1 MCVSGVISCRHLQRI
16 AREKNHFYPD
26 GVYKIYP
33 TGSRPV
39 MTYCDM
45 TRDGGGWT
53 LLVTSHTNS
62 WKAQN
67 VKLRNTN
74 YPKLTGDFSIL
85 QYADSIKNNKE
96 VTGNTFEY
104 RLEAQSRG
112 NKVFPQQGEGRLKT
126 LNRSCDSKAVVRERR
141 SFVIQDSRFPSLSK
155 FSQAIF
161 PLTSQHDVLEYEI
174 ERRTF
179 TRVPNATALEIV
191 ATLFLPT

>member
-96 VTGNTFEY
+96 VTGTTYEY

-161 PLTSQHDVLEYEI
+161 PLTSQQDVLEYEI

-179 TRVPNATALEIV
+179 TRVPNAIA
-191 ATLFLPT
+191 

>member
-16 AREKNHFYPD
+16 AREKNHFFPD

-67 VKLRNTN
+67 VKLRNAN
-74 YPKLTGDFSIL
+74 YPKLTDDFSIL

-96 VTGNTFEY
+96 VTGTTFEY

-112 NKVFPQQGEGRLKT
+112 NNLFPKQGEGRLKI
-126 LNRSCDSKAVVRERR
+126 LNGSCDHKAMVHERR
-141 SFVIQDSRFPSLSK
+141 SFCDSRLLLPYAQQVCPSHL
-155 FSQAIF
+155 
-161 PLTSQHDVLEYEI
+161 PPHVPT
-174 ERRTF
+174 RRF
-179 TRVPNATALEIV
+179 GI
-191 ATLFLPT
+191 

>member
-16 AREKNHFYPD
+16 AREKNHFFPD

-74 YPKLTGDFSIL
+74 YPKLTDDFSIL

-96 VTGNTFEY
+96 VTGTTFEY

-112 NKVFPQQGEGRLKT
+112 NKVFPKQGEGRLKIIE
-126 LNRSCDSKAVVRERR
+126 VVTTRQWYMKEEA
-141 SFVIQDSRFPSLSK
+141 FVIQDSRFPSLSK
-155 FSQAIF
+155 FAQATF
-161 PLTSQHDVLEYEI
+161 PLTSQHGVLEYEI

-179 TRVPNATALEIV
+179 TRVPNAIALEIV